1 MTDSPDEFLMA
12 AGQVMA
18 MSSKPAANA
27 ETQRR
32 KVTFRLILLDDIAV
46 KAEGRYLVKGVLPSE
61 GLVLLWGAPKTGK
74 SFWATDIALHIAAG
88 FKYRGRRTRQGS
100 VVYIFAEGA
109 SGIGARRE
117 AWQRHYIPNTLSE
130 PAKLPFYALPV
141 RVDLINQYQVLIDDI
156 RAQMSEFPALVVI
169 DTLNR
174 TLVGSESNDEDMA
187 DYIRA
192 ADAIKDAFKCC
203 TMVVH
208 HSGIDAN
215 RYRGHSSLGGAVD
228 AQIAIKRNRDE
239 NIVSAKTEQMK
250 EGPEDFESN
259 SRLEVIEVDIDED
272 GDPITSCV
280 VVATDETPRPDED
293 APRLSA
299 KDQLALNALRTAIAE
314 AGMPPP
320 SAAINHVPAG
330 VRGVPF
336 ELWRKYAYDLAT
348 GTQDS
353 KKKMMQR
360 TPERLQLAGHI
371 GTWQDFTWITGR

>member
-1 MTDSPDEFLMA
+1 VADNPDEFLMA
-12 AGQVMA
+12 AGQVVA
-18 MSSKPAANA
+18 MSAKQPANA
-27 ETQRR
+27 PSQSR
-32 KVTFRLILLDDIAV
+32 KITFKLILIDDIAV
-46 KAEGRYLVKGVLPSE
+46 KTEGRYLVKGVLPSE

-117 AWQRHYIPNTLSE
+117 AWLRHYIPTTLSD
-130 PAKLPFYALPV
+130 PAKLPFYALPA
-141 RVDLINQYQVLIDDI
+141 RVDLIHQYAVLIEDI
-156 RAQMSEFPALVVI
+156 RSQMPEPPALVVI

-187 DYIRA
+187 AYIRA
-192 ADAIKDAFKCC
+192 ADAIREAFNCC
-203 TMVVH
+203 TLVVH

-228 AQIAIKRNRDE
+228 AQIAIKRDRDE

-259 SRLEVIEVDIDED
+259 SKLEVIEVDIDED

-280 VVATDETPRPDED
+280 VIPTEETLSQDHKV
-293 APRLSA
+293 PRLSA
-299 KDQLALNALRTAIAE
+299 ANENALQALRDALNE
-314 AGMPPP
+314 AGEDAPA
-320 SAAINHVPAG
+320 SNHIPLSTRVVPI
-330 VRGVPF
+330 
-336 ELWRKYAYDLAT
+336 ELWRKYAYARNGEANAAAKRQAFKRANETLLAK
-348 GTQDS
+348 GFIGCWDS
-353 KKKMMQR
+353 LVWVVNR
-360 TPERLQLAGHI
+360 
-371 GTWQDFTWITGR
+371 